1 MARQES
7 SAPTRKV
14 IAQAIASII
23 VLWLVFG
30 LGIIGLDVTPEALS
44 GVEAA
49 IVSVLAPLV
58 AAAIA
63 YLTPP
68 ADRDGVDQ

>member
-1 MARQES
+1 MARQQS

-30 LGIIGLDVTPEALS
+30 LGMIGLDVTPEALS

>member
-1 MARQES
+1 MARQQS

-30 LGIIGLDVTPEALS
+30 LGMIGLDVTPEALS

-58 AAAIA
+58 AAGIA

-68 ADRDGVDQ
+68 ADRDGVEE

>member
-1 MARQES
+1 MARQQS

>member
-1 MARQES
+1 MARQQS

-14 IAQAIASII
+14 IAQTIAIII
-23 VLWLVFG
+23 VLWIVFG
-30 LGIIGLDVTPEALS
+30 LGLIGLDVTPEALS
-44 GVEAA
+44 GLEAA

-68 ADRDGVDQ
+68 GAGDGVTE

>member
-1 MARQES
+1 MARQQS

-30 LGIIGLDVTPEALS
+30 LGLIGLDVTPEALS

-68 ADRDGVDQ
+68 ADRDGVNQ

>member
-23 VLWLVFG
+23 VLWIVFG

-68 ADRDGVDQ
+68 ADRDGVEE

>member
-1 MARQES
+1 MARQQS
-7 SAPTRKV
+7 SAPTQKV
-14 IAQAIASII
+14 IAQTIATII

-30 LGIIGLDVTPEALS
+30 LGLIGLDVTPEALS

-68 ADRDGVDQ
+68 ADRDGVEE

>member
-30 LGIIGLDVTPEALS
+30 LGLIGLDVSPEALS

-68 ADRDGVDQ
+68 ADRDGVEE

>member
-14 IAQAIASII
+14 IAQTIASII
-23 VLWLVFG
+23 VLWLLFG
-30 LGIIGLDVTPEALS
+30 LGLIGLDVTPEALS

-63 YLTPP
+63 YVTPP

>member
-1 MARQES
+1 MARQQS
-7 SAPTRKV
+7 DLPTRKV
-14 IAQAIASII
+14 IAQTIASII

-30 LGIIGLDVTPEALS
+30 LGLIGLDVTPEALS

-63 YLTPP
+63 YVTPP

>member
-1 MARQES
+1 MARQQS

-63 YLTPP
+63 YLSPP
-68 ADRDGVDQ
+68 ADRDGVEE

>member
-1 MARQES
+1 MARQQS
-7 SAPTRKV
+7 SAPTQKV
-14 IAQAIASII
+14 IAQTIASII

-49 IVSVLAPLV
+49 IVSVLAPLI

>member
-1 MARQES
+1 MARQQS
-7 SAPTRKV
+7 SAPTQKV
-14 IAQAIASII
+14 IAQTIASII
-23 VLWLVFG
+23 VLWIVFG
-30 LGIIGLDVTPEALS
+30 LGLIGLDVTPESLS

-63 YLTPP
+63 YVTPP

>member
-58 AAAIA
+58 AAGIA
-63 YLTPP
+63 HLTPP
-68 ADRDGVDQ
+68 ADRDGVEE

>member
-68 ADRDGVDQ
+68 ADRDGVEE

>member
-49 IVSVLAPLV
+49 IVSVLAPLI

-68 ADRDGVDQ
+68 ADRDGVEE

>member
-23 VLWLVFG
+23 ILWLVFG
-30 LGIIGLDVTPEALS
+30 LGLIGLDVTPEALS

-63 YLTPP
+63 YVTPP

>member
-1 MARQES
+1 MARQQS
-7 SAPTRKV
+7 DLPTRKV
-14 IAQAIASII
+14 IAQTIASII

-30 LGIIGLDVTPEALS
+30 LGLIGLDVSPEALS

-49 IVSVLAPLV
+49 IVSVLAPLI

-68 ADRDGVDQ
+68 ADRDGVEE

>member
-1 MARQES
+1 MARQQS

-30 LGIIGLDVTPEALS
+30 LGLIGLDVTPEALS

-63 YLTPP
+63 YVTPP